1 MEQSGTEFSY
11 TQSTNKTEYHRM
23 RQLSEEHKSY
33 NFHTFLNHNCRQLL
47 DTDPTECLTET
58 LLEMLSHL
66 KTMTLTLTTFNFR
79 LYQLDLRVAQ

>member
-1 MEQSGTEFSY
+1 
-11 TQSTNKTEYHRM
+11 M